1 MSKARAQTEPSDED
15 GLQKAASSPQEQ
27 LVEHL
32 ARMQQEYRQFQS
44 WLKEMGLQLSRRE
57 AEVTRHLH
65 EAMASLSNPQ
75 PPSASKPASAPSPNP
90 AAGTFSLYVQVLGK
104 SVVRCQNRVV
114 SLGSNKK
121 GRALFRYLITLPE
134 RRAAKD
140 VLLELFWPNDD
151 PHEASH
157 KLHIAVSTLRQALD
171 ASLQMPQDGE
181 SVLFVDDHYALSP
194 DLYVQLDADVFAA
207 HVQTGERLE
216 REGKASEAMV
226 EYEAARALYGG
237 DFLVEDLYADWTI
250 ARRARLEELYLTLL
264 GRLARHYLDE
274 ERYAESVSCCR
285 QILAR
290 DSFREDAYRH
300 LMRCYSRMGR
310 RNQALREYQAC
321 QEVLKRELG
330 VSPMRET
337 VALYEQIAREET

>member
-1 MSKARAQTEPSDED
+1 LLSSPQPSP
-15 GLQKAASSPQEQ
+15 ASSP
-27 LVEHL
+27 
-32 ARMQQEYRQFQS
+32 
-44 WLKEMGLQLSRRE
+44 
-57 AEVTRHLH
+57 
-65 EAMASLSNPQ
+65 ASV
-75 PPSASKPASAPSPNP
+75 PNTDP
-90 AAGTFSLYVQVLGK
+90 AAGSFFLYVQVLGK
-104 SVVRCQNRVV
+104 FVVRYQNQVI
-114 SLGSNKK
+114 SLGSNKN

-140 VLLELFWPNDD
+140 VLLELFWPNDAS
-151 PHEASH
+151 HRASH

-171 ASLQMPQDGE
+171 EALHMPQGSE
-181 SVLFVDDHYALSP
+181 SVLFVDDHYALFP
-194 DLYVQLDADVFAA
+194 DLHVQLDADVFAA
-207 HVQTGERLE
+207 HVQVGERLE
-216 REGKASEAMV
+216 RESKAAEAMV

-264 GRLARHYLDE
+264 GRLGRHYLDE

-310 RNQALREYQAC
+310 RNQALREFQAC

-337 VALYEQIAREET
+337 VALYEQIAREENV